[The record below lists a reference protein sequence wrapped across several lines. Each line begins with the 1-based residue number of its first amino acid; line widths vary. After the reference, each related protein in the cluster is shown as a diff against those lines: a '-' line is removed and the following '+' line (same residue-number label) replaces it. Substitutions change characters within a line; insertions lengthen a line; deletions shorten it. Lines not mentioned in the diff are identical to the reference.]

1 MPGKLYFYV
10 NFGTIKRNVNNAK
23 VKSFGRPLLRDLE
36 WEFFLNWEE
45 ARGFSGFELDEFESC
60 SRTLK
65 DFLDEEYDV
74 TDFIKNSYPNIITPK
89 GTFKKYIPARDYLR
103 K

>member
-1 MPGKLYFYV
+1 MPGKLYFYIT
-10 NFGTIKRNVNNAK
+10 FGTIKLNINNSK

-45 ARGFSGFELDEFESC
+45 ARGFSGFEQDEFESC
-60 SRTLK
+60 SRVLK
-65 DFLDEEYDV
+65 DFLDEDIEPS
-74 TDFIKNSYPNIITPK
+74 DFIRGSYPNIIK
-89 GTFKKYIPARDYLR
+89 SDGTFKKYVPARDYLR